1 MNFNDNDPFGPL
13 LQKLAR
19 LAELDQGDREAVRRL
34 PFRIA
39 HAHARELLIREGTA
53 PTDCCVLLEGYA
65 CRSKSTGTGA
75 RQILSFHFAGDILNL
90 QNLALPQADHDVET
104 ISPARIAWI
113 PSKALKELAAGHPNI
128 NDALWRDT
136 LVDAAIFREWVLNV
150 GRRDARSR
158 IAHMLCEFAARR
170 EAAGLGSSR
179 RFDLPMTQDQIA
191 DATGLTPIHVNRMLQ
206 ALAADGLVSRDRRNI
221 EILDWDRMRAV
232 AGFDAAYLHAAA

>member
-1 MNFNDNDPFGPL
+1 MNFNDNDPFGSL
-13 LQKLAR
+13 LQKLGR
-19 LAELDQGDREAVRRL
+19 LAELDQNDREAIRRL
-34 PFRIA
+34 PFRMA
-39 HAHARELLIREGTA
+39 HAHSRELLVREGTV
-53 PTDCCVLLEGYA
+53 PTDCCALLEEYA
-65 CRSKSTGTGA
+65 CRSKCTGTGA

-90 QNLALPQADHDVET
+90 QNLALLQADHDVET

-113 PSKALKELAAGHPNI
+113 PSKALKELAATHPNI
-128 NDALWRDT
+128 NEALWRDT

-170 EAAGLGSSR
+170 EAAGLGSSK

-206 ALAADGLVSRDRRNI
+206 ARAADGLVRRDRRNI

-232 AGFDAAYLHAAA
+232 GGFDAAYLHAAA